1 MSDESQ
7 FSKYVSQRQTELPW
21 LAVVE
26 TGYLG
31 VSQATDKSL
40 VLEVIAISD
49 MSPMVQDYVQ

>member
-1 MSDESQ
+1 MSEESQ
-7 FSKYVSQRQTELPW
+7 FSKYVRQRQTELPW

-49 MSPMVQDYVQ
+49 VSLMVHNYV